1 MIHDIDDTIVAIAS
15 PSGPALKG
23 IVRISG
29 PDSISIVSQIF
40 KPDDLTQGLPTN
52 RARCIKGKIAFGQ
65 FDQGIP
71 VECYCWPDQRS
82 YTRQIAVELHTIG
95 SDPVLQAIERVMLTL
110 GARIARPG
118 EFTMRAFLAGRMD
131 LAQAEAVMGVIDAH
145 DTAELKF
152 ALEQLAGGLTTPLH
166 QLRESLLQLLAH
178 LEAGLD
184 FVEEDIEFISS
195 ELMLIELAEIHQSLE
210 RLIEQIQSRNQAGQL
225 PRVVLIG
232 KPNAGK
238 SSLFNALV
246 DDQRA
251 IVSSQAG
258 TTRDFLTAK
267 IQHDNVFFELVDSAG
282 IDELAQLRNVAFKKG
297 ATANPLSVVDLA
309 AEQTELQRRT
319 AHVLIRC
326 RAVDDAPDTPGSA
339 DRLNNNRDHVGSI
352 DVVTKIDLA
361 KTTPISECWIAT
373 SSVNG
378 SGIDKLKEAIV
389 EQLRITSPQLGQGGS
404 ISSRC
409 LESLYDATSSIQ
421 RAICTVNDKLG
432 DEVTA
437 VEIRDALDS
446 LGHIVGTVYTDDI
459 LDRIFSQ
466 FCIGK

>member
-1 MIHDIDDTIVAIAS
+1 MIHDIDNTIVAIAS

-29 PDSISIVSQIF
+29 PDSISIVSRIF
-40 KPDDLTQGLPTN
+40 KPDDLAQGIPTK
-52 RARCIKGKIAFGQ
+52 RARCVKGKIAFGQ

-82 YTRQIAVELHTIG
+82 YTRQISVELHTIG

-110 GARIARPG
+110 GARVARPG

-131 LAQAEAVMGVIDAH
+131 LSQAEAVMGVIDAH
-145 DTAELKF
+145 DSVELKF

-166 QLRESLLQLLAH
+166 QMRESLLQLLAH

-184 FVEEDIEFISS
+184 FVEEDIEFISN
-195 ELMLIELAEIHQSLE
+195 ELMLNQLVRIHLRIGQ
-210 RLIEQIQSRNQAGQL
+210 LIEQIQSRNQAGQL

-246 DDQRA
+246 EDQLA

-267 IQHDNVFFELVDSAG
+267 IQYDNVLFELVDSAG
-282 IDELAQLRNVAFKKG
+282 IDEIAQLRNIGVEKN
-297 ATANPLSVVDLA
+297 ATANPLSVIDLA
-309 AEQTELQRRT
+309 AEQTESQRRT
-319 AHVLIRC
+319 AHVVIHC
-326 RAVDDAPDTPGSA
+326 RAVDDAPVKPGST
-339 DRLNNNRDHVGSI
+339 DQLHNNRDDVGSI

-361 KTTPISECWIAT
+361 KTSPIPECWIGT
-373 SSVNG
+373 SSVSG
-378 SGIDKLKEAIV
+378 SGIDKLKKAIV
-389 EQLRITSPQLGQGGS
+389 EQLRTTSPQQGQGGS

-409 LESLYDATSSIQ
+409 LESLYYAESSIQ

-432 DEVTA
+432 DEITA

-446 LGHIVGTVYTDDI
+446 LGQIVGTVYTDDI